1 MSCSSDVNHRID
13 SDNSPYNYVFPRA
26 KALALFQFFQTGIPI
41 IYNGEEI
48 GMDNNQELI
57 LKANEPRDKSVY
69 LDPSFLSSIDLQSRY
84 STVWH
89 RSEDPTMDNLPFW
102 STAVVGRDNVRTP
115 MQ

>member
-1 MSCSSDVNHRID
+1 VLKHWLSSKID
-13 SDNSPYNYVFPRA
+13 
-26 KALALFQFFQTGIPI
+26 LQTGIPI

-57 LKANEPRDKSVY
+57 LKGNESRDKSVY

-102 STAVVGRDNVRTP
+102 STLGPPT
-115 MQ
+115 